1 MKILNVIWI
10 NIKNSLKLKK
20 SFQIYC
26 SFLKRQIVKEFQKRI
41 LYKNAATIRCANGPF
56 LEAEFFLMFVVSSF
70 TSDLQNVCLVKSGNP
85 TQQQRRALRSKKGLN
100 RGIYQRKLF
109 GWYPVWIQLLHYIQ
123 ITTNIFYFLVK
134 SSLVK
139 LETSRV
145 HQSFPPPIVRVFY
158 IYLHQSAGPTIV
170 NYNSRI
176 CQFWSLWL

>member
-1 MKILNVIWI
+1 
-10 NIKNSLKLKK
+10 
-20 SFQIYC
+20 
-26 SFLKRQIVKEFQKRI
+26 
-41 LYKNAATIRCANGPF
+41 
-56 LEAEFFLMFVVSSF
+56 MFVVSSF

-109 GWYPVWIQLLHYIQ
+109 GWSPVIQVWIQLLHYIQ
-123 ITTNIFYFLVK
+123 ITTNIFFFLVQ

-145 HQSFPPPIVRVFY
+145 HQSFPPPPIVRVFY

-176 CQFWSLWL
+176 CQFWSLLL